1 MKISSIIRRRQVA
14 VETEDRNRDRWMIS
28 YADLVTLLLAL
39 FIVLYAAS
47 DHERAKQIAASF
59 AEHNYG
65 GHGILPG
72 NTAPDQTENSTE
84 KTLTN
89 DPALMQKAKIQQT
102 SRGLIVSISEAG
114 FFAPGEASIG
124 PDAGHIVATL
134 AEALKNEGTPIRV
147 EGHTDSIP
155 ISNSRYSSNW
165 ELSTARAANVL
176 QKLIEYGFPPDK
188 LSAAGYGG
196 FQPVADNATPEG
208 RSQNRRVDIVILNR

>member
-1 MKISSIIRRRQVA
+1 MMIRRRKVA
-14 VETEDRNRDRWMIS
+14 VETEDRHRDRWLIS

-59 AEHNYG
+59 AAHNYG
-65 GHGILPG
+65 GSGILPG
-72 NTAPDQTENSTE
+72 NASPDESENNTE

-89 DPALMQKAKIQQT
+89 NPVLMQKAKVRQT

-114 FFAPGEASIG
+114 FFAPGEAAIS
-124 PDAGHIVATL
+124 PEAGHIISAL
-134 AEALKNEGTPIRV
+134 AETLKNENTPIRV
-147 EGHTDSIP
+147 EGHTDAIP
-155 ISNSRYSSNW
+155 ISNSRFSSNW
-165 ELSTARAANVL
+165 ELSTARAATVL

-196 FQPVADNATPEG
+196 FQPVADNGTAEG
-208 RSQNRRVDIVILNR
+208 RAQNRRVDIVILNR